1 VVTGGTSAAPFRVAP
16 KSSAASTMAG
26 IATSPAAMTMTVK
39 KRFIIVSPFQ
49 AQDRALQ
56 YEDTV
61 ATKSRFSR
69 ALRPVAALRAVA
81 ALCTSVLL
89 VVAGGALARGAD
101 AAVSVVDFAFQPPT
115 ITVDAGA
122 TVTWTVTRAQDP
134 HTVTPVDPPDAFV
147 GSPLLRQGD
156 RFSVTFSQA
165 GTYRYE
171 CTIHPEDMQG
181 TVIVEAAQAT
191 PSPTAVAT
199 APTETSTS
207 SAPAT
212 DTPAPTASP
221 APLEPSGGGPPLIA
235 LVLGVLAAMGV
246 AGWFL
251 VTRWMRR

>member
-1 VVTGGTSAAPFRVAP
+1 
-16 KSSAASTMAG
+16 
-26 IATSPAAMTMTVK
+26 MTMTVK
-39 KRFIIVSPFQ
+39 KRFIIASPFQ

-56 YEDTV
+56 YEDTD
-61 ATKSRFSR
+61 ATKPRFSR
-69 ALRPVAALRAVA
+69 ALRAVA
-81 ALCTSVLL
+81 ALSTVALL

-101 AAVSVVDFAFQPPT
+101 PAVYIVDFAFQPPT
-115 ITVDAGA
+115 ITIDAGA

-156 RFSVTFSQA
+156 QFSVTFSQA

-181 TVIVEAAQAT
+181 TVIVEAAQSTPTPTAVAT
-191 PSPTAVAT
+191 VVATAVAT
-199 APTETSTS
+199 APTETSAS

-212 DTPAPTASP
+212 DTPAPTASQ
-221 APLEPSGGGPPLIA
+221 APQEPSGSGPPLIA
-235 LVLGVLAAMGV
+235 LVLGVLAAAGV

>member
-1 VVTGGTSAAPFRVAP
+1 
-16 KSSAASTMAG
+16 
-26 IATSPAAMTMTVK
+26 MTMTVK
-39 KRFIIVSPFQ
+39 KRFIIASPFQ

-56 YEDTV
+56 YEDTD
-61 ATKSRFSR
+61 ATKPRFSR
-69 ALRPVAALRAVA
+69 ALRAVA
-81 ALCTSVLL
+81 ALSTVALL

-101 AAVSVVDFAFQPPT
+101 PAVSIVDFAFQPPT
-115 ITVDAGA
+115 ITIDAGA

-134 HTVTPVDPPDAFV
+134 HTVTPVDPHDAFV

-156 RFSVTFSQA
+156 QFSVTFSQA

-181 TVIVEAAQAT
+181 TVIVQAAQPT
-191 PSPTAVAT
+191 PSPTAVATAVAT

-207 SAPAT
+207 SVPAT

-221 APLEPSGGGPPLIA
+221 APQEPSGGGPPVIA
-235 LVLGVLAAMGV
+235 LVLGVLAAIGV